1 MPVPKLETP
10 KVDPP
15 KVERTDDLV
24 ADERWQL
31 VQRIVSS
38 PPFQKSVRLREL
50 LEYLAKRTIHGHAH
64 ELSEQHI
71 GNVLF
76 HKPSGYSSLEDSSVR
91 SINIFVG
98 IFCRAPFCPS
108 AKVPRRD

>member
-91 SINIFVG
+91 DRKSTRLNSSHQI
-98 IFCRAPFCPS
+98 
-108 AKVPRRD
+108 